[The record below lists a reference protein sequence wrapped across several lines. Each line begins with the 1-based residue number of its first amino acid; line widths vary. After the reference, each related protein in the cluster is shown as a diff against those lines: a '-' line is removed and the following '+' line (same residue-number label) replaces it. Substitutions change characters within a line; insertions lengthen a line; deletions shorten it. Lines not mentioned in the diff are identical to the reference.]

1 MGTPTLWSKIGLI
14 FTRNYDCSIVL
25 FIVNLK
31 QLANIISPGSILRY
45 IEYALTGRLLGPLSR
60 WEHTRATENGYGM
73 MRYSIKVS
81 LYKLIRCEKFARGH
95 LQTWTNAMKLVM
107 VLAVAPRWLY
117 TTYMVY
123 SLDIFKLY
131 ITCGINVLTYRFIL
145 NQESFHNRSI
155 CWYNY
160 H

>member
-81 LYKLIRCEKFARGH
+81 LYKWIRCEKFARGH
-95 LQTWTNAMKLVM
+95 LQTWTDAMKIVM
-107 VLAVAPRWLY
+107 VSANKQRWLKTIILWYKRCINQIIHYLWCKCSILLFY
-117 TTYMVY
+117 T
-123 SLDIFKLY
+123 
-131 ITCGINVLTYRFIL
+131 
-145 NQESFHNRSI
+145 
-155 CWYNY
+155 
-160 H
+160 